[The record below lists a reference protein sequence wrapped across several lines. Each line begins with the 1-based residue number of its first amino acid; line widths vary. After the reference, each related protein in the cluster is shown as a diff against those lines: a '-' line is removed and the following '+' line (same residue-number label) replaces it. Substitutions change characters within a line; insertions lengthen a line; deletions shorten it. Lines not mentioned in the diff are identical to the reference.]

1 MQTTASQTASP
12 QAQGAA
18 PAERRARKNRPQ
30 AVLEVLGKTR
40 ISPRL
45 LRLTLGGEGYA
56 ALNRNEQ
63 TYAYVKLLIAD
74 PHSGLTPPY
83 DLDALRE
90 RSPELLPTRRTYTVR
105 RWDDAAQR
113 IDIDVVLHGEPGD
126 EGVAAR
132 WADEA
137 QPGDLIA
144 MNGAGGGYSPS
155 PESTRHLLIGDH
167 AALPAIAAALESM
180 KPDAQ
185 GLALIHLDH
194 EEDVLDLVHP
204 EGVELRWVLGPRE
217 QLLDEVGALDLSD
230 PAGLGVFCHV
240 ERGIT
245 KQLRRL
251 LVKEAGIPRDQISI
265 SAYWALGRIEDQF
278 QAEKREPVGAIDTDD

>member
-63 TYAYVKLLIAD
+63 TDAYVKLLIAD

-90 RSPELLPTRRTYTVR
+90 KSPELLPTRRTYTVR

-126 EGVAAR
+126 
-132 WADEA
+132 
-137 QPGDLIA
+137 
-144 MNGAGGGYSPS
+144 
-155 PESTRHLLIGDH
+155 
-167 AALPAIAAALESM
+167 
-180 KPDAQ
+180 
-185 GLALIHLDH
+185 
-194 EEDVLDLVHP
+194 
-204 EGVELRWVLGPRE
+204 
-217 QLLDEVGALDLSD
+217 
-230 PAGLGVFCHV
+230 
-240 ERGIT
+240 
-245 KQLRRL
+245 
-251 LVKEAGIPRDQISI
+251 
-265 SAYWALGRIEDQF
+265 
-278 QAEKREPVGAIDTDD
+278 

>member
-1 MQTTASQTASP
+1 MQTTASQITSP
-12 QAQGAA
+12 QAQGAV

-56 ALNRNEQ
+56 ELNRNEQ
-63 TYAYVKLLIAD
+63 TDAYVKLLIAD

-83 DLDALRE
+83 DLDALRAE
-90 RSPELLPTRRTYTVR
+90 NPELLPTRRTYTVR
-105 RWDDAAQR
+105 RWDDEAQT
-113 IDIDVVLHGEPGD
+113 IEIDVVLHGEPGD

-155 PESTRHLLIGDH
+155 PESARHLLIGDH

-180 KPDAQ
+180 EPDAQ
-185 GLALIHLDH
+185 GLALVHLDH
-194 EEDVLDLVHP
+194 EEDKLDLVHP
-204 EGVELRWVLGPRE
+204 EGVELRWVIGARE
-217 QLLDEVGALDLSD
+217 QLLDEVGALDLSE

-278 QAEKREPVGAIDTDD
+278 QAEKREPIGAIDTDD